1 MKSLLLTFASLTLA
15 ASLHALPIAVFNTGV
30 NGSGTVLPGA
40 SLDSHYDVIQNGG
53 ADAVL
58 IASPNGAWLGSNT
71 TSAWIWQTS
80 SGTPVNV
87 DRTFRT
93 TFDMTGLSLSS
104 AVINGHWSTDNSG
117 LDILINGQSTGQT
130 AGGYNSWYNFSIASS
145 YLVGGVNTLDFVVR
159 DVGVVAGFRAEFTT
173 ATASAAGVP
182 DGGTTVVLLG
192 AGLLGLVA
200 VRRKLAV

>member
-15 ASLHALPIAVFNTGV
+15 ASLQALPIGLFNTGV
-30 NGSGTVLPGA
+30 NSSGVGLALGA
-40 SLDSHYDVIQNGG
+40 NDSHYDVVQNGL
-53 ADAVL
+53 ADAVVVS
-58 IASPNGAWLGSNT
+58 SPPGVWLAN
-71 TSAWIWQTS
+71 TSASEWIWQAA
-80 SGTPVNV
+80 SGQPTNV

-104 AVINGHWSTDNSG
+104 AVINGRWSTDNLG
-117 LDILINGQSTGQT
+117 MDILVNGVSTGQT
-130 AGGYNSWYNFSIASS
+130 ATGFTSWFNFSIGSGL
-145 YLVGGVNTLDFVVR
+145 LVSGVNTIDFVVR
-159 DVGVVAGFRAEFTT
+159 DQGSISGFRAEFTT

-200 VRRKLAV
+200 VRRKLAA